1 MANKIK
7 QKTKNKEIYY
17 YRPDLQKFNR
27 EYNGFKSID
36 NVSKELIS
44 IFTEI
49 KDMSL
54 NKNDSRNVYIQRD
67 SNTYNY
73 VVVDFNNNDYIYG
86 MLISS
91 SNDVYPSI
99 EQEGSQLVSN
109 TNQLK
114 MKAHDG
120 KLRDTDVMN
129 TEQILR
135 LVQSI

>member
-27 EYNGFKSID
+27 EYDGFKSID

-67 SNTYNY
+67 SNTY
-73 VVVDFNNNDYIYG
+73 
-86 MLISS
+86 L
-91 SNDVYPSI
+91 
-99 EQEGSQLVSN
+99 
-109 TNQLK
+109 
-114 MKAHDG
+114 
-120 KLRDTDVMN
+120 
-129 TEQILR
+129 
-135 LVQSI
+135 

>member
-1 MANKIK
+1 
-7 QKTKNKEIYY
+7 
-17 YRPDLQKFNR
+17 
-27 EYNGFKSID
+27 
-36 NVSKELIS
+36 
-44 IFTEI
+44 
-49 KDMSL
+49 MSL

-135 LVQSI
+135 LIQSIQKVEIKKQKMVIIK

>member
-1 MANKIK
+1 
-7 QKTKNKEIYY
+7 
-17 YRPDLQKFNR
+17 
-27 EYNGFKSID
+27 
-36 NVSKELIS
+36 
-44 IFTEI
+44 
-49 KDMSL
+49 MSL

-135 LVQSI
+135 LIQSI

>member
-1 MANKIK
+1 
-7 QKTKNKEIYY
+7 
-17 YRPDLQKFNR
+17 
-27 EYNGFKSID
+27 
-36 NVSKELIS
+36 
-44 IFTEI
+44 
-49 KDMSL
+49 MSL

-114 MKAHDG
+114 MKAYDG

-135 LVQSI
+135 LIQSI